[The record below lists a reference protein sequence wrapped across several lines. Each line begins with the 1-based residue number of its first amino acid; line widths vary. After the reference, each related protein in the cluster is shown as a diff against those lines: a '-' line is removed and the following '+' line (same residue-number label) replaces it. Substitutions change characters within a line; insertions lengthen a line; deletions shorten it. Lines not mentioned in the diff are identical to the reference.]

1 MTSTA
6 ADVRSRGKELRRQS
20 QATTQSLIVG
30 GITLVVFLVL
40 WELLPTFGIL
50 NRVLIPTVSDTVWG
64 LQQLVLG
71 GYWWEDLASTLSSV
85 LIAWTIGV
93 AFGIAMGVVLG
104 TSPFV
109 RTAITPYAIAL
120 QALPKI
126 VLAPVLIGA
135 LGFGPES
142 KIAIAVAICFFPVW
156 INTMVG
162 LSLPSAAEFTFMR
175 SLNATRVQ
183 LFRKLQMPSAVPI
196 VLVGMKHAML
206 LSFTGVL
213 VAEILSSASN
223 GLGKLVKEFSIQL
236 NMPLTLAVITVVLT
250 IAVSLV
256 SIMDVLE
263 RKAVFW
269 SESERGKKS

>member
-1 MTSTA
+1 MSSS
-6 ADVRSRGKELRRQS
+6 ADIRSRGKALRKQTKSTKQS
-20 QATTQSLIVG
+20 MLVG
-30 GITLVVFLVL
+30 GITLVAFLVL
-40 WELLPTFGIL
+40 WELLPTIGVL
-50 NRVLIPTVSDTVWG
+50 NRVLIPTLTDTIWG
-64 LQQLVLG
+64 LGQLVSG
-71 GYWWEDLASTLSSV
+71 GYWWEDLGSTLSSV
-85 LIAWTIGV
+85 VIAWTIGV
-93 AFGIAMGVVLG
+93 TFGITMGVTLG
-104 TSPFV
+104 TSPFI

-135 LGFGPES
+135 LGFGSQS

-162 LSLPSAAEFTFMR
+162 LALPSAAEFTFMK
-175 SLNATRVQ
+175 SLNASRVQ
-183 LFRKLQMPSAVPI
+183 VFRKLQLPSSVPI

-223 GLGKLVKEFSIQL
+223 GLGKLVKEFSLQL
-236 NMPLTLAVITVVLT
+236 NMPLSLAVITVVLT

-263 RKAVFW
+263 RKVVFW

>member
-1 MTSTA
+1 M
-6 ADVRSRGKELRRQS
+6 
-20 QATTQSLIVG
+20 
-30 GITLVVFLVL
+30 
-40 WELLPTFGIL
+40 
-50 NRVLIPTVSDTVWG
+50 LIPTVSDTVWG

>member
-1 MTSTA
+1 MSSS
-6 ADVRSRGKELRRQS
+6 ADIRSRGKALRKQTKSTRQS
-20 QATTQSLIVG
+20 VLVG

-40 WELLPTFGIL
+40 WEVLPTIGAL
-50 NRVLIPTVSDTVWG
+50 NRVLIPTLTDTIWG
-64 LQQLVLG
+64 LGQLISG

-85 LIAWTIGV
+85 VIAWTIGV
-93 AFGIAMGVVLG
+93 TFGITMGVTLG
-104 TSPFV
+104 TSPFI

-135 LGFGPES
+135 LGFGSQS

-162 LSLPSAAEFTFMR
+162 LALPSAAEFTFMK
-175 SLNATRVQ
+175 SLNASRVQ
-183 LFRKLQMPSAVPI
+183 VFRKLQLPSSVPI

-223 GLGKLVKEFSIQL
+223 GLGKLVKEFSLQL
-236 NMPLTLAVITVVLT
+236 NMPLSLAVITVVLT

-263 RKAVFW
+263 RKVVFW

>member
-1 MTSTA
+1 MSSG
-6 ADVRSRGKELRRQS
+6 ADIRSRGKALRRQAKS
-20 QATTQSLIVG
+20 TKQSILVG

-40 WELLPTFGIL
+40 WELLPTIGVL
-50 NRVLIPTVSDTVWG
+50 NRVLIPTVTDTIWG
-64 LQQLVLG
+64 LGQLVSG

-85 LIAWTIGV
+85 VIAWTIGV
-93 AFGIAMGVVLG
+93 TFGITMGVILG
-104 TSPFV
+104 TSPFI

-135 LGFGPES
+135 LGFGSQS

-162 LSLPSAAEFTFMR
+162 LALPSAAEFTFMN
-175 SLNATRVQ
+175 SLNASRVQ
-183 LFRKLQMPSAVPI
+183 VFRKLQLPSSVPI

-223 GLGKLVKEFSIQL
+223 GLGKLVKEFSLQL
-236 NMPLTLAVITVVLT
+236 NMPLSLAVITVVLT

-263 RKAVFW
+263 RKVVFW